1 MAEQATDRLVRML
14 GILTYVERNG
24 DTPFAE
30 LAEHFGVTVEQVRAD
45 LNALWVAS
53 EPGDSWFPIDFSAD
67 AYDADIAAL
76 VRNDG
81 VSQVR
86 LSPREAVALVGALS
100 TMGAAG
106 ALPEAGTQVL
116 DKLRDALQEPVTV
129 LGDDHVQPEIREP
142 LLEAM
147 RRYRLA
153 EVEYVDAQDRRTTR
167 VVDPHRLVV
176 IDGHAYLECFCRRAE
191 DYRVLRLDRIA
202 SVAVLG
208 AAVEH
213 PPTDTAGFT
222 LTPAFRATVR
232 IARSGRYALEDMPGV
247 TIEDA
252 EEDVIAT
259 FDVADAAFVAGRLL
273 SVAPHLREVTPNRLV
288 DELHRQARS
297 VLDVQG

>member
-30 LAEHFGVTVEQVRAD
+30 LAAHFGVSVDQVRKD
-45 LNALWVAS
+45 IDALWVAS
-53 EPGDSWFPIDFSAD
+53 EPGDSWSPIDFSAD
-67 AYDADIAAL
+67 DFDADVAAL

-116 DKLRDALQEPVTV
+116 AKLRDALAEPVTV
-129 LGDDHVQPEIREP
+129 LGDDQIAPEIRES
-142 LLEAM
+142 LLEAIA
-147 RRYRLA
+147 RYRIA

-167 VVDPHRLVV
+167 TVDPHRLVV
-176 IDGHAYLECFCRRAE
+176 IDGHGYLECFCRRAQ

-202 SVAVLG
+202 SVTVLDG
-208 AAVEH
+208 AVEH

-232 IARSGRYALEDMPGV
+232 IARTGRYALEDIPGV
-247 TIEDA
+247 AIEDA
-252 EEDVIAT
+252 DEDVIAT

-273 SVAPHLREVTPNRLV
+273 AVAPHLRSVSPARLV

-297 VLDVQG
+297 VLYVQR

>member
-30 LAEHFGVTVEQVRAD
+30 LAEHFGVSVDQVRKD
-45 LNALWVAS
+45 IDALWVAS
-53 EPGDSWFPIDFSAD
+53 EPGDSWSPIDFSAD
-67 AYDADIAAL
+67 DFDADVAAL

-116 DKLRDALQEPVTV
+116 AKLRDALAEPVTV
-129 LGDDHVQPEIREP
+129 LGDDQVAPEIREA
-142 LLEAM
+142 LLEAIA
-147 RRYRLA
+147 RYRLA

-167 VVDPHRLVV
+167 TVDPHRLVV
-176 IDGHAYLECFCRRAE
+176 IDGHGYLECFCRRAQ

-202 SVAVLG
+202 SVTVLDG
-208 AAVEH
+208 AVEH

-232 IARSGRYALEDMPGV
+232 IARTGRYALEDIPGV
-247 TIEDA
+247 EIEDA
-252 EEDVIAT
+252 DEDVIAT

-273 SVAPHLREVTPNRLV
+273 AVAPHLRSVTPPRLV
-288 DELHRQARS
+288 AELHRQAQS
-297 VLDVQG
+297 VLDVQR